1 MRRLRRDIGRA
12 YFDGRSPPTG
22 APAAS
27 PVPTARIRPVS
38 LRRLLREST
47 LYSIGNIAPKL
58 GAFLLLPVYV
68 RFLSQADYGALA
80 LLTSVAGVLGIV
92 YHLGTDAALMRLHF
106 DRSGRD
112 QARLYSTVTIFSMA
126 MAGGLTLLLT
136 VAVGPFF
143 QELFAGTPFI
153 PLGLLAL
160 LLAAVGS
167 ITYVP
172 STLYRATGQAAR
184 FLRLNVGSFVIS
196 STISVVL
203 VTVFGFGAAGV
214 LTGQLIATTG
224 VMIVALVVVSRMGA
238 WTFDGRTLRG
248 ALALGLP
255 MLPHALSAWA
265 LRLADRWLIAVFIGV
280 SALEA
285 RAQVGVYAVGYQLG
299 YVVGIA
305 ITSFNAAWS
314 PYFFRIGYRPS
325 APELYKQM
333 TSVVIGGFLVIAV
346 GVSSLAPEIV
356 AVVARPGY
364 EPAADVM
371 PLIAFASIFQG
382 LYVMFVTVVFLTKRT
397 GPLAFITFSAA
408 TLNVGANALLIPR
421 FGIMGAAWATLLAYA
436 GFAAG
441 TYLLARRQYPM
452 RIDWARL
459 VVLGLTAAAS
469 VLLARTLAPNASVTN
484 AAAHAGVWIAYACVA
499 TAVCAAPVRRLRIL
513 SRDVGAEVPAAP

>member
-1 MRRLRRDIGRA
+1 MGRA
-12 YFDGRSPPTG
+12 YLDAS
-22 APAAS
+22 APITDPSAANAE
-27 PVPTARIRPVS
+27 PAARIRPVS

-80 LLTSVAGVLGIV
+80 LLTSLAGILGIV

-112 QARLYSTVTIFSMA
+112 QARLYSTVTIFSMG
-126 MAGGLTLLLT
+126 MAGSLTVILTL
-136 VAVGPFF
+136 AAGPFF
-143 QELFAGTPFI
+143 EELFAGTPFI
-153 PLGLLAL
+153 PLGVLAL

-172 STLYRATGQAAR
+172 STLYRATGQAGR
-184 FLRLNVGSFVIS
+184 FLRLNVGSFVVS

-203 VTVFGFGAAGV
+203 VAVFNFGAAGV

-224 VMIVALVVVSRMGA
+224 VLIVAVVVVSRMGA

-265 LRLADRWLIAVFIGV
+265 LRLADRWLIVVFIGV

-285 RAQVGVYAVGYQLG
+285 RAQVGIYAVGYQLG

-325 APELYKQM
+325 AAELYTQM
-333 TSVVIGGFLVIAV
+333 TTVVMGGFLVVAV
-346 GVSSLAPEIV
+346 GVSALAPEII
-356 AVVARPGY
+356 AVIARPGY

-371 PLIAFASIFQG
+371 PVIAFASIFQG
-382 LYVMFVTVVFLTKRT
+382 MYVMFVTVVFLTKRT
-397 GPLAFITFSAA
+397 GPLAIITFSAA
-408 TLNVGANALLIPR
+408 ALNVASNALLIPH

-441 TYLLARRQYPM
+441 TFLLARRQYPM

-459 VVLGLTAAAS
+459 GILGLTAAGA
-469 VLLARTLAPNASVTN
+469 VLLARTIDTAPSV
-484 AAAHAGVWIAYACVA
+484 AAGAAHAGVWIAYACAA

-513 SRDVGAEVPAAP
+513 SRDVATEEPATP

>member
-1 MRRLRRDIGRA
+1 MARA
-12 YFDGRSPPTG
+12 YRP

-27 PVPTARIRPVS
+27 TGPPAASIEPGARIRPVS

-80 LLTSVAGVLGIV
+80 LLTSLAGILGIV
-92 YHLGTDAALMRLHF
+92 YHLGTDSALMRLHF

-112 QARLYSTVTIFSMA
+112 QASLYSTLTIFSIA
-126 MAGGLTLLLT
+126 MAGSLT
-136 VAVGPFF
+136 VVLALAVGPFF
-143 QELFAGTPFI
+143 EELFAGTPFI

-172 STLYRATGQAAR
+172 STLYRATGQAGR
-184 FLRLNVGSFVIS
+184 FLRLNVGSFLVS

-203 VTVFGFGAAGV
+203 VAVFDLGAAGV

-224 VMIVALVVVSRMGA
+224 VMIVAIVVVSRMGG
-238 WTFDGRTLRG
+238 WTFDAGTLRS

-255 MLPHALSAWA
+255 MFPHALSAWA
-265 LRLADRWLIAVFIGV
+265 LRLADRWLIVVFIGV

-285 RAQVGVYAVGYQLG
+285 RAQVGIYAVGYQLG

-314 PYFFRIGYRPS
+314 PYFFRVGYRPS
-325 APELYKQM
+325 AAALYTQM
-333 TSVVIGGFLVIAV
+333 TTVVLGGFLVVAV
-346 GVSSLAPEIV
+346 GVSTLAPEIV

-371 PLIAFASIFQG
+371 PVIAFASIFQG

-397 GPLAFITFSAA
+397 GPLAIITFSAA
-408 TLNVGANALLIPR
+408 ALNLAANALLIPE

-441 TYLLARRQYPM
+441 TYLLARRQFPM
-452 RIDWARL
+452 RIDWGRL
-459 VVLGLTAAAS
+459 ALLGLTGAGA
-469 VLLARTLAPNASVTN
+469 VLLARTIDPGPSV
-484 AAAHAGVWIAYACVA
+484 AAGVVHAGIWVAYACA
-499 TAVCAAPVRRLRIL
+499 AAAICAAPLRRLRVL
-513 SRDVGAEVPAAP
+513 SRDVATEDPATP